1 MKVNFVIV
9 NPSGNTTALIL
20 NALPRE
26 VYPKIASKMMK
37 SGNFAIEQVGF
48 IERPIFPNALARLHM
63 MGEEFCGNAS
73 RGLASWLV
81 ERQFLGINAKQG
93 SRGLI
98 VPIEVSG
105 HRGVLT
111 AIVNPYP
118 SKKKTYHVE
127 ISMPLPLWIRQ
138 KPLKETGSSFT
149 LIGFE
154 GIVHAVVLDS
164 SPSENQFQIFK
175 KEIYEELGETKALGV
190 MFYNESTNFLTPVVY
205 VREVGSLVW
214 ESSCGSGAVAVASLL
229 AEKYRDNIESLKLS
243 QPGGIIEVSVRWEG
257 KVVEARISGD
267 VTIEAEGAIDLDI

>member
-229 AEKYRDNIESLKLS
+229 AEKYRDNVQSLKLS
-243 QPGGIIEVSVRWEG
+243 
-257 KVVEARISGD
+257 
-267 VTIEAEGAIDLDI
+267 